1 MNSKLVSLALY
12 PDDRSMRKPSK
23 SDLAKTIEVI
33 CEEVH
38 ILTSNEGQTV
48 ISSMAFIQCEN
59 KAMFYSFDDLGKIIP
74 TVERKTWN

>member
-1 MNSKLVSLALY
+1 MKSAT
-12 PDDRSMRKPSK
+12 
-23 SDLAKTIEVI
+23 SDLAKTIEAT

-38 ILTSNEGQTV
+38 ILTSNEGKSV
-48 ISSMAFIQCEN
+48 ISSMAFLQCQN

>member
-1 MNSKLVSLALY
+1 MY
-12 PDDRSMRKPSK
+12 HDDGSMRKPPK
-23 SDLAKTIEVI
+23 SDLAKTIEVT

-38 ILTSNEGQTV
+38 IQTSNEGQSV